1 MTSLIYTTTMDSPL
15 GPICIAGT
23 DQGLTRVDFQHGIRP
38 VEPLPGWQE
47 NPGVLAEAVR
57 QLQEYFQGVRQT
69 FSLSLAPIGTP
80 FQQQVWHALQL
91 IPFGSTRTYQDLA
104 QRIGKPK
111 GARAVG
117 SANGCNPIAIIIP
130 CHRVVSSDG
139 IGGYGSL
146 GVEYK
151 QRLLSLE
158 GHPLNT

>member
-15 GPICIAGT
+15 GPIRIAGT

-38 VEPLPGWQE
+38 VELLPGWQE
-47 NPGVLAEAVR
+47 NPSVLAEAVC

-80 FQQQVWHALQL
+80 FQQQVWHELQL
-91 IPFGSTRTYQDLA
+91 IPFGSTLTYQELA

-130 CHRVVSSDG
+130 CHRVVGRDG
-139 IGGYGSL
+139 RLRGYASGL
-146 GVEYK
+146 PIK
-151 QRLLSLE
+151 QRLLQHE
-158 GHPLNT
+158 GAWLL